1 MCNEFTCIPGL
12 RLLIIDND
20 ADTREMLYILF
31 NLEGAEAL
39 TVGSAR
45 EALEVVSDFK
55 PDVLICD
62 LYLSDEMGYSLLP
75 KIRSI
80 EAAKGRWTPAIAL
93 TGSTREKD
101 CAYAFTAGFQM
112 YLSKPVNLDEL
123 LNKVARL
130 AFDAAH
136 KQLA

>member
-1 MCNEFTCIPGL
+1 MYSQSTCVDGL

-20 ADTREMLYILF
+20 DDTREMLHVLF
-31 NLEGAEAL
+31 DLEGAETIA
-39 TVGSAR
+39 VASAS

-62 LYLSDEMGYSLLP
+62 MYLSDEIGYSLLP
-75 KIRSI
+75 KIRNI
-80 EAAKGRWTPAIAL
+80 EAIQGRWTPAIAL
-93 TGSTREKD
+93 TGSTRERD
-101 CAYAFTAGFQM
+101 RAYAFTAGFQF

-123 LNKVARL
+123 INKVASL
-130 AFDAAH
+130 AFEAEH